1 MSAATPFK
9 FDRFLRKTVLIP
21 IVALWFPLHHLFNTE
36 YDFVVFDV
44 VLFTILLALTWIAIR
59 TRKDSALNVEQ
70 LATDLNDRITEL
82 KFSRDLVS
90 QVDIETRREVGV
102 WLHGQVQS
110 FHLSL
115 ARRMRTVES
124 KHAHE
129 LADELDVFTEEIIRS
144 FSHRLYPPVLEV
156 SLDLAL
162 SDLLEGRASYEI
174 SKELS
179 SLDYSLQNVRVLPF
193 RVRYILYRIVEECVA
208 NAEKKP
214 LTKHIGVEVLL
225 QGNAIEVNVTD
236 DGGPVPSP
244 LVNGLGMRL
253 IEDYLK
259 SLSGDFNLATVGP
272 GARFTAQFELKE
284 QNGT

>member
-21 IVALWFPLHHLFNTE
+21 IVALWFPLHHLFHTE

-59 TRKDSALNVEQ
+59 TRKDAALNVEQ
-70 LATDLNDRITEL
+70 LSTDLNDRSAEL
-82 KFSRDLVS
+82 NYSRDLVS
-90 QVDIETRREVGV
+90 QIDIETRREVGV

-129 LADELDVFTEEIIRS
+129 LADEIDVFTEEIIRR

-162 SDLLEGRASYEI
+162 SDLLEGRATYEI
-174 SKELS
+174 SNELS
-179 SLDYSLQNVRVLPF
+179 SRDYSLQNVRILPF

-214 LTKHIGVEVLL
+214 LTKHISVEVLL
-225 QGNAIEVNVTD
+225 HGDTIEVNVTD

-284 QNGT
+284 KGAT

>member
-21 IVALWFPLHHLFNTE
+21 IVALWFPLHGLFDIE
-36 YDFVVFDV
+36 HDSSVLDV
-44 VLFTILLALTWIAIR
+44 GLFTILLALTWIAIR
-59 TRKDSALNVEQ
+59 TRKNSALNVEQ
-70 LATDLNDRITEL
+70 LATDLRNRLVEL
-82 KFSRDLVS
+82 NSSRDLVS
-90 QVDIETRREVGV
+90 QIDIETRREVGV

-124 KHAHE
+124 KLAHE
-129 LADELDVFTEEIIRS
+129 LADELDVFTEETIRS
-144 FSHRLYPPVLEV
+144 FSHRLYPPALEI

-162 SDLLEGRASYEI
+162 TDLLEGRASYEI

-179 SLDYSLQNVRVLPF
+179 SVDYTLQNVRVLPF

-214 LTKHIGVEVLL
+214 STKHISVEVLL
-225 QGNAIEVNVTD
+225 QGDFIEVNVTD

-253 IEDYLK
+253 VEDYLK

-272 GARFTAQFELKE
+272 GARFTAQFELKK
-284 QNGT
+284 QGAT

>member
-9 FDRFLRKTVLIP
+9 FDRFLRRTVLIP

-59 TRKDSALNVEQ
+59 TRKDAALNVEQ
-70 LATDLNDRITEL
+70 LSTDLNDRIAEL
-82 KFSRDLVS
+82 NYSRDLVS
-90 QVDIETRREVGV
+90 QIDIETRREVGV

-129 LADELDVFTEEIIRS
+129 LADELDVFTEETIRS

-162 SDLLEGRASYEI
+162 SDLLDGRASYEI
-174 SKELS
+174 SNELS
-179 SLDYSLQNVRVLPF
+179 SRDYSFQNVRVLPF

-214 LTKHIGVEVLL
+214 STKHISVEVLL
-225 QGNAIEVNVTD
+225 QGNTIEVNVTD

-244 LVNGLGMRL
+244 LINGLGMRL
-253 IEDYLK
+253 IEDYLT

-272 GARFTAQFELKE
+272 GARFTAQFQLKE
-284 QNGT
+284 QGAT

>member
-1 MSAATPFK
+1 MITTPRKSGSYLK
-9 FDRFLRKTVLIP
+9 FTFLVP
-21 IVALWFPLHHLFNTE
+21 ISALWFPLHNLFHAE
-36 YDFVVFDV
+36 IKSVVINV
-44 VLFTILLALTWIAIR
+44 LLALILLVLTVLAVL
-59 TRKDSALNVEQ
+59 TRRESVLNVGE
-70 LATDLNDRITEL
+70 LVTDLNDRIVEL
-82 KFSRDLVS
+82 NSARDLVT
-90 QVDIETRREVGV
+90 QIDIETRREVGV

-115 ARRMRTVES
+115 ARRMRSVES
-124 KHAHE
+124 KLAHE
-129 LADELDVFTEEIIRS
+129 LADELDVFTEETIRS
-144 FSHRLYPPVLEV
+144 FSHRLYPPALEI

-162 SDLLEGRASYEI
+162 NDLLKGRASYEI

-179 SLDYSLQNVRVLPF
+179 SMNYSLQNVRILPF

-214 LTKHIGVEVLL
+214 LTKHISVEILL
-225 QGNAIEVNVTD
+225 QENSIKVNVTD

-253 IEDYLK
+253 IEDYLQ

-272 GARFTAQFELKE
+272 GAHFTAQFQLKE
-284 QNGT
+284 QGAT

>member
-1 MSAATPFK
+1 MFTTP
-9 FDRFLRKTVLIP
+9 RKSGSYLKLTVLVP
-21 IVALWFPLHHLFNTE
+21 LSALWFPLHNLFHTE
-36 YDFVVFDV
+36 IKSVVIN
-44 VLFTILLALTWIAIR
+44 VLLGLILLVLTVSAVL
-59 TRKDSALNVEQ
+59 TRKESVLNVGE
-70 LATDLNDRITEL
+70 LAADLRNRLVEL
-82 KFSRDLVS
+82 NSSRDLLS
-90 QVDIETRREVGV
+90 QIDIETRREVGV

-124 KHAHE
+124 KLAHE
-129 LADELDVFTEEIIRS
+129 LADELDVFTEETIRS
-144 FSHRLYPPVLEV
+144 FSHRLYPPALEI

-162 SDLLEGRASYEI
+162 NDLLKGRASYEI
-174 SKELS
+174 SRELS
-179 SLDYSLQNVRVLPF
+179 SLDYTLQNVRILPF

-214 LTKHIGVEVLL
+214 LTKHISVEVLL
-225 QGNAIEVNVTD
+225 QGDSIEVNVRD

-272 GARFTAQFELKE
+272 GARFTAQFQLKE
-284 QNGT
+284 QGAT